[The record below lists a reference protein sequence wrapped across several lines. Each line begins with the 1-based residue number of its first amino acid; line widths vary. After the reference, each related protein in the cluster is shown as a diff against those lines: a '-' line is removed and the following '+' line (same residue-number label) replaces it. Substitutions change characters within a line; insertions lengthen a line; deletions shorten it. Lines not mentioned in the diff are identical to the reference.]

1 MIEFL
6 GKSISLR
13 ALIIARTFAFADSFK
28 LQIKNTM
35 AKVIDG
41 ANEYKAINR
50 GKDHF
55 PAIANNEENTEAF
68 KKFLKKTFAKH
79 PQVIELF
86 ADAQF
91 NPAHLSVISQQPLDD
106 PMWNNFGISSM
117 LHRISVQSFAK
128 TLREKECA
136 DVFLPLMKE

>member
-1 MIEFL
+1 MIP
-6 GKSISLR
+6 
-13 ALIIARTFAFADSFK
+13 RTFAFADSFK

-35 AKVIDG
+35 DKVIDG
-41 ANEYKAINR
+41 ANEYKAINS

-55 PAIANNEENTEAF
+55 PAISDNEENTEAL
-68 KKFLKKTFAKH
+68 KKFLEKTFAKH

-91 NPAHLSVISQQPLDD
+91 NPANLSVISQKPLDD
-106 PMWNNFGISSM
+106 PMWNDFGISSK
-117 LHRISVQSFAK
+117 LHRICVQSFGK

-136 DVFLPLMKE
+136 DVFLPLMKG

>member
-41 ANEYKAINR
+41 ANEYKAINS
-50 GKDHF
+50 KEHF
-55 PAIANNEENTEAF
+55 PAISNNEENTEAF
-68 KKFLKKTFAKH
+68 KKFLEKTFAKH
-79 PQVIELF
+79 PQVIEAF
-86 ADAQF
+86 ADVQF
-91 NPAHLSVISQQPLDD
+91 NPEHLSEISQLPLDD
-106 PMWNNFGISSM
+106 SMWNDFGISSK
-117 LHRISVQSFAK
+117 LHRMSFQSFAK

-136 DVFLPLMKE
+136 DVFLPLMKG